1 MGTADKIHVVFLQ
14 EARDDIRAKGER
26 DTTIVLTPPGDVLIW
41 VGPQEIAKQT
51 AVGDISGSHDTADL
65 LHRVEVGTKT
75 TVHGKDLLVNNGGN
89 GETVEAVGKC
99 LPELDVVATLA
110 LVVETIDTVDGGTL
124 VVATED
130 EEVLGVLDLVGEQ
143 QADGLQGLLASVDI
157 ITEEEVVGLGGESTV
172 LKQPEQVIVLP
183 VNITAD
189 LDGSFKLK
197 KDGLRNEDL
206 ASLGAKIAN
215 LGLEQLDLLARS
227 AAPHFQEAIDYRV
240 KVDFV
245 LVRHCKYSSILTS
258 LRLWRTQKKKKTEL
272 LVVTGRSQAVR
283 DRTGKKTASALEN
296 RSDDALLGAITLQNR
311 SDLSNE
317 WL

>member
-1 MGTADKIHVVFLQ
+1 MSLSGSDHRRSQSRPQSGICKHAVSIWLRHSEPGRVRSK
-14 EARDDIRAKGER
+14 RR
-26 DTTIVLTPPGDVLIW
+26 TTY
-41 VGPQEIAKQT
+41 
-51 AVGDISGSHDTADL
+51 ISGSHDTADL

-124 VVATED
+124 VIATED

-189 LDGSFKLK
+189 L
-197 KDGLRNEDL
+197 R
-206 ASLGAKIAN
+206 
-215 LGLEQLDLLARS
+215 
-227 AAPHFQEAIDYRV
+227 
-240 KVDFV
+240 
-245 LVRHCKYSSILTS
+245 
-258 LRLWRTQKKKKTEL
+258 RTRQC
-272 LVVTGRSQAVR
+272 
-283 DRTGKKTASALEN
+283 
-296 RSDDALLGAITLQNR
+296 
-311 SDLSNE
+311 
-317 WL
+317 